1 MMLLGS
7 HLVKLF
13 LFQHLKLK
21 HPPPDE
27 YEAKKEENR
36 DEDDPDLEPI
46 DRFPF
51 HRITI
56 T

>member
-1 MMLLGS
+1 MVLLGS
-7 HLVKLF
+7 HLIELF
-13 LFQHLKLK
+13 LLQHLKLK
-21 HPPPDE
+21 HPSHDE
-27 YEAKKEENR
+27 DEGKEEKTR
-36 DEDDPDLEPI
+36 YEEDPDFEPI

>member
-1 MMLLGS
+1 MLLSS
-7 HLVKLF
+7 HLIELF

-21 HPPPDE
+21 HPPYNE
-27 YEAKKEENR
+27 YERKEEKTR
-36 DEDDPDLEPI
+36 DEDDPDFEPI

>member
-1 MMLLGS
+1 MLLGS
-7 HLVKLF
+7 QFIELF

-21 HPPPDE
+21 HPPHNDD
-27 YEAKKEENR
+27 EAKEEKTR
-36 DEDDPDLEPI
+36 DEDDPDLKPI
-46 DRFPF
+46 NRFPF